1 MPGLIMAGG
10 GTPRQSEAVDAAF
23 RQLVRGPRLLYVPFA
38 RDDEPAVRLRELRA
52 SFATEIGSIEV
63 WGDPYEL
70 PRPLPAYDA
79 VYIDGG
85 NTFQLMATVRSAGL
99 GLALADYLAAGGL
112 IYGMSAGAIL
122 FGASLA
128 PAAFFD
134 ANDAG
139 LADFSGLG
147 LLAGTSI
154 WPHYL
159 PENDGELRTFAARE
173 GHEVI
178 GVGEEAA
185 VHFLNGQFSAL
196 GTGAAV
202 LFRPGHQEPE
212 PIGPAR
218 LS

>member
-10 GTPRQSEAVDAAF
+10 GTPSQSEAVDTAF
-23 RQLVRGPRLLYVPFA
+23 RQLVRGPKLLYVPFA
-38 RDDEPAVRLRELRA
+38 RDDEPVIRVRELRA
-52 SFATEIGSIEV
+52 SFAPEIDRIEV
-63 WGDPYEL
+63 WGDPCEL

-99 GLALADYLAAGGL
+99 GPALADYLAADGL

-122 FGASLA
+122 FGASIV

-147 LLAGTSI
+147 LLTGASI

-159 PENDGELRTFAARE
+159 PEYDGELRALAARE
-173 GHEVI
+173 GRDVI
-178 GVGEEAA
+178 GVAEDAA
-185 VHFLNGQFSAL
+185 VHLLDGQFTAL

-202 LFRPGHQEPE
+202 LFRPGDREPE
-212 PIGPAR
+212 PIGSAG